1 MMTINDIRDELTKYN
16 KETRIRVSNGAYIID
31 NFGSDRGNY
40 YDMYL
45 GFTLNKDKTTINSVD
60 DLLKLLN
67 KAVKIGTMYGYKGGD
82 FDITGDTNVTIGEE
96 GIPGR
101 YIHDIIFRN
110 ETVYLVVGE
119 YRFVELWHAEE
130 N

>member
-1 MMTINDIRDELTKYN
+1 MMTINDIRDELIKYN
-16 KETRIRVSNGAYIID
+16 KETRVRVSNGAYIID
-31 NFGSDRGNY
+31 NFGSDRDNY

-60 DLLKLLN
+60 DLLRLLS
-67 KAVKIGTMYGYKGGD
+67 KAVKIGVMGSYKGGD

-130 N
+130 D

>member
-1 MMTINDIRDELTKYN
+1 MMTINDIRDELIKYN
-16 KETRIRVSNGAYIID
+16 KETRIRVSNGTYIID

-67 KAVKIGTMYGYKGGD
+67 KAVKKALCMAIKVETL
-82 FDITGDTNVTIGEE
+82 ILQE
-96 GIPGR
+96 IPM
-101 YIHDIIFRN
+101 
-110 ETVYLVVGE
+110 
-119 YRFVELWHAEE
+119 
-130 N
+130 

>member
-1 MMTINDIRDELTKYN
+1 
-16 KETRIRVSNGAYIID
+16 
-31 NFGSDRGNY
+31 
-40 YDMYL
+40 
-45 GFTLNKDKTTINSVD
+45 
-60 DLLKLLN
+60 
-67 KAVKIGTMYGYKGGD
+67 MYGYKGGD